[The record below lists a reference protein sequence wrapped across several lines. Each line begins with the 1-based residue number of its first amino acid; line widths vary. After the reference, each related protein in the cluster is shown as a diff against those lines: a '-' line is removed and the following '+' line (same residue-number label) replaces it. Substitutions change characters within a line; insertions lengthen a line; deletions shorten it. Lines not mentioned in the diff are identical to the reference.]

1 MQRCNAHGKVML
13 TSSSMALEALKEAN
27 TKAAFVAGK
36 SPVNFYRCSHCD
48 TYHLTSQ
55 GVVHPELK
63 RYLDGHNR
71 QLNTAQYW
79 EQKFRKK

>member
-48 TYHLTSQ
+48 TYHLTSK
-55 GVVHPELK
+55 GAIHPELK
-63 RYLDGHNR
+63 KYLEKASRHLSDI
-71 QLNTAQYW
+71 YKW
-79 EQKFRKK
+79 EQKFR